1 MSKNKITLVIAVLV
15 IFAIVSIYIISNN
28 SKTLPTT
35 VSNQTVAEQLATITN
50 NKSYTLAEISTH
62 ATSADC
68 WSAVNGKVYNLTTW
82 ISKHPGGANAIIS
95 LCGKDGSSAFNGQH
109 GGQKRPANELAG
121 FDIGVLK
128 N

>member
-35 VSNQTVAEQLATITN
+35 VPNQTVAEQLATTTN
-50 NKSYTLAEISTH
+50 NKSYTLAEIATH
-62 ATSADC
+62 ATGADC
-68 WSAVNGKVYNLTTW
+68 WSTINGNVYNLTSW
-82 ISKHPGGANAIIS
+82 ISKHPGGAKAIIS
-95 LCGKDGSSAFNGQH
+95 LCGRDGSSDFNGQH
-109 GGQKRPANELAG
+109 GGQRRPANELAG